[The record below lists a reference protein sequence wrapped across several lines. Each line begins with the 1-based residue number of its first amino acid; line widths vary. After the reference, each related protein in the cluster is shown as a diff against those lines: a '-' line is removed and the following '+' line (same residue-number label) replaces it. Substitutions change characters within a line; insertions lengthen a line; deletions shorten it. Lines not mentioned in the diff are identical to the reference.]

1 MKRNTIGLLSAAT
14 VLLSAAPF
22 AAAEEAGSFAEA
34 FTAGKVG
41 ANVRARYEH
50 VDIERV
56 TNKADAL
63 TARLRLNFRTAE
75 WSGMSAFAEY
85 DYVFELLSDFNSGA
99 GTSPDRTDYP
109 VVADPK
115 GADLNQLYLDFQ
127 MNDESKFRFGRQ
139 RILLDNQRFVGG
151 VGWRQNEQ
159 TYDALTFTTKA
170 IGRTDFSY
178 SYVGY
183 VRRIFGERAASPAG
197 KNNVDTH
204 LLNAKIALNDSWS
217 VTPYYYYIDNQDI
230 SSFSTS
236 TAGIRLT
243 GGLKAGEG
251 KVNLVAELATQ
262 SDVANNPVS
271 YDAQYFNVGGTW
283 AMDNGLSLGLAYE
296 SLGGHESE
304 LGAMF
309 RTPLATLHAFQ
320 GWADK
325 FLLTPSQG
333 INDVYATVK
342 YKAGKWNLTGV
353 YHDFSS
359 EAGSGNYGSEFDLS
373 AGTKISKNYGILF
386 KGAFFSADSSS
397 IYTDTTKYWIMFTAN
412 Y

>member
-14 VLLSAAPF
+14 VLLLAAPF
-22 AAAEEAGSFAEA
+22 ALAEEASSFAEA
-34 FTAGKVG
+34 FTAGKAG

-50 VDIERV
+50 VDIDGEE
-56 TNKADAL
+56 NKADAV

-75 WSGMSAFAEY
+75 WNRMSAFAEY
-85 DYVFELLSDFNSGA
+85 DYVFHLLSDFNSGA
-99 GTSPDRTDYP
+99 GTSPDKGDYP

-115 GADLNQLYLDFQ
+115 GADLNQLYLDYQ
-127 MNDESKFRFGRQ
+127 MNDDSKFRFGRQ

-183 VRRIFGERAASPAG
+183 VRRIFGETVPAG
-197 KNNVDTH
+197 KSNVDTH
-204 LLNAKIALNDSWS
+204 LLNAKIALNDKWS
-217 VTPYYYYIDNQDI
+217 VTPYYYYIDDQDI
-230 SSFSTS
+230 NSFSTS
-236 TAGIRLT
+236 TAGVRVT
-243 GGLKAGEG
+243 GGLNAGEG
-251 KVNLVAELATQ
+251 KINLVGEFATQ
-262 SDVANNPVS
+262 SDVADNPVS

-283 AMDNGLSLGLAYE
+283 AMTNGLSLGLAYE
-296 SLGGHESE
+296 SLGGHASE

-320 GWADK
+320 GWADM
-325 FLLTPSQG
+325 FLLTPFEG
-333 INDVYATVK
+333 INDLYATVK

-359 EAGSGNYGSEFDLS
+359 EAGSGDYGTEFDLS
-373 AGTKISKNYGILF
+373 AGTKISENYGILF
-386 KGAFFSADSSS
+386 KGAFFSTDSSYS
-397 IYTDTTKYWIMFTAN
+397 DTSKFWIMFTAN

>member
-1 MKRNTIGLLSAAT
+1 MKRNTIGLLSVAT

-34 FTAGKVG
+34 FTAGKAG
-41 ANVRARYEH
+41 LNIRPRYEH
-50 VDIERV
+50 VDIDGE
-56 TNKADAL
+56 TNKADAV

-75 WSGMSAFAEY
+75 WNRMSAFAEY
-85 DYVFELLSDFNSGA
+85 DYVFGILTNYNSGA
-99 GTSPDRTDYP
+99 GTSPDKDDYP

-115 GADLNQLYLDFQ
+115 GADLNQLYLDYQ
-127 MNDESKFRFGRQ
+127 MNDDSKFRFGRQ

-159 TYDALTFTTKA
+159 TYDALTFTTRA
-170 IGRTDFSY
+170 IGRTDLSA

-183 VRRIFGERAASPAG
+183 VRRIFGETVPAG
-197 KNNVDTH
+197 KSNVDTL
-204 LLNAKIALNDSWS
+204 LLNAKIALTDSWS
-217 VTPYYYYIDNQDI
+217 LTPYYYYIDDQDI

-236 TAGIRLT
+236 TAGLRFT

-251 KVNLVAELATQ
+251 KVNLVAEIATQ
-262 SDVANNPVS
+262 SDVADNPVS

-296 SLGGHESE
+296 SLGGDPSE

-320 GWADK
+320 GWADM
-325 FLLTPSQG
+325 FVLTPSEG
-333 INDVYATVK
+333 INDIYATVK
-342 YKAGKWNLTGV
+342 YKAGNWNLTGV

-359 EAGSGNYGSEFDLS
+359 EAGSGNYGTEFDLS
-373 AGTKISKNYGILF
+373 ARTKISENYGILF
-386 KGAFFSADSSS
+386 KGAFFSADSDFSYS
-397 IYTDTTKYWIMFTAN
+397 DTTKFWIMFTAN